1 MGRTILVA
9 DDSGA
14 IQKKASGILAGEG
27 LQVVTVSNGVAAIK
41 KLPALKPLLVL
52 ADVSMPG
59 KDGYEVCEFVKT
71 NPELSHIPV
80 LLLVSDMEPYDEQR
94 GARVRAN
101 GMVQK
106 PFEPEALISM
116 VTKYVAQAEAA
127 LAQAQAAKTAVSA
140 PPPAPEFS
148 MAAPPEEEEEIVPK
162 RESVDWGAIPEGA
175 AFGGAALDEV
185 PPAPPEPPAVEPAPE
200 PLVEVAAEAAPAMEM
215 PTAEAAP
222 EPIVAPAE
230 APPAEP
236 ELAESLAPA
245 PAEPTAEAAPVPS
258 EPVFIEEAAPVVA
271 EPAPAPEPEMTMIF
285 RAPVELAEPVLKD
298 ELAPA
303 PPVEVPPPEVPPVAV
318 EPEVPPVVAE
328 PEPAPAAV
336 AEPEVAATVEVA
348 PEEAAP
354 VEVASAEAVAPAVE
368 EAAAPVEAA
377 PVETAPPAP
386 EAAPEVIE
394 TLAPAAEPPPAEAV
408 VAAAPAAAAPT
419 LDPDW
424 VYWIVRTV
432 VVKMSPPAFSP
443 ETIEEMARK
452 ITDEITAELSS
463 YTPQG

>member
-1 MGRTILVA
+1 LGRTILVA

-71 NPELSHIPV
+71 NPELNHIPV

-148 MAAPPEEEEEIVPK
+148 MAAPPEEEEAIVPK

-185 PPAPPEPPAVEPAPE
+185 PPAPPEPPAVETAPE
-200 PLVEVAAEAAPAMEM
+200 PQVEVAAEAAPAMEM
-215 PTAEAAP
+215 PAAEAAP

-236 ELAESLAPA
+236 AVAESVPSAPPE
-245 PAEPTAEAAPVPS
+245 PAAEAAPVPS

-271 EPAPAPEPEMTMIF
+271 EPAPPPEPEMTMMF

-303 PPVEVPPPEVPPVAV
+303 PPVEAPPEVPPVAV
-318 EPEVPPVVAE
+318 EPEVPPVVAG
-328 PEPAPAAV
+328 PEPAAV
-336 AEPEVAATVEVA
+336 AEPEVAVAVEVA

-377 PVETAPPAP
+377 PPAP

-394 TLAPAAEPPPAEAV
+394 TPTAAAEPQPTEAA
-408 VAAAPAAAAPT
+408 VAAAPAAAVPT

-424 VYWIVRTV
+424 VYWIVRSV
-432 VVKMSPPAFSP
+432 VVKMSPPALSI
-443 ETIEEMARK
+443 ETIEEIARK
-452 ITDEITAELSS
+452 ITDEITAELNS
-463 YTPQG
+463 YNPQG